1 MEISLLISCNCPKAI
16 KPTTIIR
23 RKSDDP
29 ITVPLGDYA
38 PESSCHGI
46 LSREV
51 VSGTDNSQLGFVFNG
66 KMKEVINPSA
76 INQVFE
82 LNFMEHKSNT
92 LRHEPSNEDR
102 KFLKTSVQGIHWC
115 DNGHYELPLPLSAYH
130 IICLLLLLFLAFSK
144 IHEINFLCSSIY
156 IFISTN

>member
-1 MEISLLISCNCPKAI
+1 MEIGLLISCNCPKAI
-16 KPTTIIR
+16 KPTAIIH

-82 LNFMEHKSNT
+82 LNFMEHKSNK
-92 LRHEPSNEDR
+92 LRHEPSKEDR

-115 DNGHYELPLPLSAYH
+115 GLTATSESAYH
-130 IICLLLLLFLAFSK
+130 IICLILLLFQAFSK
-144 IHEINFLCSSIY
+144 INGINFLCSSIY
-156 IFISTN
+156 IYL